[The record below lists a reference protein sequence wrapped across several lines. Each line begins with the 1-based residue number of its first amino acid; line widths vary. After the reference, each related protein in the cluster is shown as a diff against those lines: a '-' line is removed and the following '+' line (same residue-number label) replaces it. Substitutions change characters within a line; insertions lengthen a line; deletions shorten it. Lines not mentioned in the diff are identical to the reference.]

1 MASRHDVMQALAT
14 RPLGRTGLAITEIG
28 FGAGPLGGFYG
39 AVSAEDGVAAA
50 RHAYASGIRYF
61 DVAPL
66 YGHGRAETVLGCAL
80 ADVPRDSY
88 LLSTK
93 VGRYLVPAGSVGQPP
108 RRRAEGAPFNPV
120 LDYSRDGA
128 LRSLEQSMLRLCT
141 ARFDIVYVHDVDAHG
156 HGTEEAA
163 EAVFAQ
169 ALRGAL
175 PALVELKR
183 AGVVRAI
190 GVGIN
195 QPAWAMR
202 WLREADLDV
211 LMLAGRLTLLNREA
225 AADVLP
231 ECAKRGVA
239 YVAAGAFNGGLLARG
254 NRGGE
259 WRSNYRPASE
269 AVIADYRRL
278 ASIAHEARVDL
289 KAAAIRF
296 VLRDARVASLVIGA
310 STPAEVD
317 ENLALAQSEVPDS
330 FWARVG

>member
-1 MASRHDVMQALAT
+1 MVARSDVMHPLTT
-14 RPLGRTGLAITEIG
+14 RPLGRTGLAISEIG

-39 AVSAEDGVAAA
+39 AVSAEAGAAAA
-50 RHAYASGIRYF
+50 RRAYASGIRYF

-66 YGHGRAETVLGCAL
+66 YGHGRAETVLGSAL

-93 VGRYLVPAGSVGQPP
+93 VGRYLVPAGGIGQPA

-120 LDYSRDGA
+120 FDYSRDGA
-128 LRSLEQSMLRLCT
+128 LRSLEQSMLRLGT
-141 ARFDIVYVHDVDAHG
+141 SRFDVVYVHDVDAHG
-156 HGTEEAA
+156 QHGEEAA
-163 EAVFAQ
+163 EAAFAQ
-169 ALRGAL
+169 ALAGAL
-175 PALVELKR
+175 PALVELR
-183 AGVVRAI
+183 RTGAIRAI

-195 QPAWAMR
+195 EPAWALR

-225 AADVLP
+225 AAEVLP
-231 ECAKRGVA
+231 ECAKRRVA

-269 AVIADYRRL
+269 PVIAEYRRL
-278 ASIAHEARVDL
+278 ASLADESRVDL

-296 VLRDARVASLVIGA
+296 VLREARVASLVIGA
-310 STPAEVD
+310 STPEEVD
-317 ENLALAQSEVPDS
+317 ENLALARSEVPDS
-330 FWARVG
+330 FWRSVG